1 MVETMGRVQKK
12 LCEIKTKTL
21 VVFDYYQ
28 TESHPFHQAC
38 VVNWCPAN
46 NCLTSKKC
54 ILWKV

>member
-54 ILWKV
+54 IL